1 MANVSSLAKAREAR
15 RPQESPNIGGK
26 GYALLHRKITE
37 LPFYRNDSE
46 AVHLWVHII
55 LSANY
60 APTVVPTEF
69 GDMLL
74 RRGEFITGRNKL
86 ELETGVDCNRIKYL
100 LNKFEKMGMISRIT
114 TKKFTRLF
122 VVKYDDY
129 QPNFVPTECQQN
141 AIANPD
147 TPRSSVEVV
156 PSECQQSATANELNN
171 NSITNVIE
179 SPSVIVKAEKKKPSF
194 SCEDVVSAYH
204 EILPEAKGIRALS
217 DTRRN
222 KIKTFWVKAS
232 KITRQLD
239 SEPFTLDSWKS
250 YLKYISTNCRWML
263 EDRPDSRSGKTWQKK
278 GLEYFLNDETY
289 LQVREGAKDDR

>member
-46 AVHLWVHII
+46 AVHLWIHII

-141 AIANPD
+141 AIANPE
-147 TPRSSVEVV
+147 TPRASVEVV
-156 PSECQQSATANELNN
+156 PSECQQSTTANELNN

-217 DTRRN
+217 DKRRN
-222 KIKTFWVKAS
+222 LIRTFWTKAS

-239 SEPFTLDSWKS
+239 SEPFTLDSWKA

>member
-141 AIANPD
+141 SIANPD
-147 TPRSSVEVV
+147 TPRASVEVV

-217 DTRRN
+217 DKRRN
-222 KIKTFWVKAS
+222 LIRTFWAKAS

-239 SEPFTLDSWKS
+239 SEPFTLDSWKA

>member
-46 AVHLWVHII
+46 AVHLWIHII

-141 AIANPD
+141 AIANPE
-147 TPRSSVEVV
+147 TPRASVEVV
-156 PSECQQSATANELNN
+156 PSECQQSTTANELNN

-217 DTRRN
+217 DKRRN
-222 KIKTFWVKAS
+222 LIRTFWTKAS

-239 SEPFTLDSWKS
+239 SEPFTLDSWKA

-289 LQVREGAKDDR
+289 LQVREGDKDDR

>member
-141 AIANPD
+141 AITNPD
-147 TPRSSVEVV
+147 APRASVEVV

-217 DTRRN
+217 DKRRN
-222 KIKTFWVKAS
+222 LIRTFWTKAS

-239 SEPFTLDSWKS
+239 SEPFTLDSWKA

-289 LQVREGAKDDR
+289 LQVREGDKDDR

>member
-46 AVHLWVHII
+46 AVHLWIHII

-141 AIANPD
+141 AIENPD
-147 TPRSSVEVV
+147 TPMASAEVV
-156 PSECQQSATANELNN
+156 PSECQQSTTANELNN

-217 DTRRN
+217 DKRRN
-222 KIKTFWVKAS
+222 LIRTFWTKAS

-239 SEPFTLDSWKS
+239 SEPFTLDSWKA

-289 LQVREGAKDDR
+289 LQVREGDKDYR

>member
-147 TPRSSVEVV
+147 TPRASVEVV

-179 SPSVIVKAEKKKPSF
+179 SPSVVVKAEKKKPSF

-217 DTRRN
+217 DKRRN
-222 KIKTFWVKAS
+222 LIRTFWTKAS

-239 SEPFTLDSWKS
+239 SEPFTLDSWKA

>member
-37 LPFYRNDSE
+37 IPFYRNDSE

-129 QPNFVPTECQQN
+129 QPNFVPTECQQS

-147 TPRSSVEVV
+147 TPRTSVEVE
-156 PSECQQSATANELNN
+156 PTECQQSATANELTN

-217 DTRRN
+217 DKRRN
-222 KIKTFWVKAS
+222 LIRTFWTKAS

-239 SEPFTLDSWKS
+239 SEPFTLDSWKA

>member
-129 QPNFVPTECQQN
+129 QPNFVPTECQQS
-141 AIANPD
+141 AITNPD
-147 TPRSSVEVV
+147 TPRASADVV
-156 PSECQQSATANELNN
+156 PTECQQSATANELNN

-179 SPSVIVKAEKKKPSF
+179 SPSVVVKAEKKKPSF

-239 SEPFTLDSWKS
+239 REPFTLDSWKA